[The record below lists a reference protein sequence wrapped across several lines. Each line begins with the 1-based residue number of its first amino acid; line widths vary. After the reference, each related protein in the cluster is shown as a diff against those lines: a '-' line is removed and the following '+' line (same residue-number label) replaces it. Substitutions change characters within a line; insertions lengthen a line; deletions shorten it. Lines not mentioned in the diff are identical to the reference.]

1 MTLGQTI
8 RIRPTT
14 TGRDF
19 DSALERMAENDSMNS
34 LVVVPI
40 GVVEATLSELK
51 SAGRQASERFVLWLG
66 RPTEGIIQ
74 IETIWVPEQESGFDF
89 FKIPEHAMQALLVE
103 LRKLRLMVAAQVH
116 THPGRAFHSRA
127 DDRGAIIRHTGAL
140 SLVLPCFG
148 LVLSSAMQP
157 CLYCLAQISGSTWTR
172 LK

>member
-1 MTLGQTI
+1 MPTRGLVGRSSVWQGSTSITLIRVTRMTLGQTI

-14 TGRDF
+14 TGTDF

-89 FKIPEHAMQALLVE
+89 FKIPDHAMQA
-103 LRKLRLMVAAQVH
+103 R
-116 THPGRAFHSRA
+116 
-127 DDRGAIIRHTGAL
+127 
-140 SLVLPCFG
+140 
-148 LVLSSAMQP
+148 
-157 CLYCLAQISGSTWTR
+157 
-172 LK
+172 